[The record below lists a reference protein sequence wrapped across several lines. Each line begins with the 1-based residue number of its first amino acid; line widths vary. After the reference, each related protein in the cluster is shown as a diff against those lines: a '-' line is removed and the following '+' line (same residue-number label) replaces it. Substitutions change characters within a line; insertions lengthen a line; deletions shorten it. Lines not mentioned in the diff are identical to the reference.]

1 MVNVDKLQRPVP
13 GLRPHVVDFAD
24 GLDMTQVVM
33 LAVVNNP
40 GLKAVRA
47 RRRTA
52 RAQLF
57 TAGLLP
63 DPQLNLGFDHPSGGP
78 PPLTNAFGLGLRAN
92 LQALITRGAAQAA
105 QAEAAR
111 QVDLEVL
118 WQEWQ
123 VAQRSRVLVARSLA
137 EKKLL
142 HVARIAQNFLADR
155 YAQSSA
161 ALHAGDV
168 TLDVAA
174 ADLVGLTDAD
184 TRLRDIEREINRTQ
198 HDVAVL
204 LGLAP
209 DARLVLVKARPSQP
223 FSSRQF
229 DNALH
234 ELARRR
240 PDLVAL
246 QAGYRSQNYH
256 LREAILAQ
264 FPSLNVGFNRAR
276 DTSDVSSVGFG
287 ITIGLPLFNRNR
299 GEIAIQR
306 NTRAQLRAEYQV
318 RLNNAV
324 MNAHLVWTNAR
335 LLSRQLRAARARLPA
350 LAAMTA
356 MARRGF
362 DSGAL
367 DPLIFI
373 TLQTNLLAKRSEVVR
388 LEQSLR
394 EAQIGLE
401 TLLGITLEPRWIALN
416 KPS

>member
-1 MVNVDKLQRPVP
+1 MAGGAALACASRPQSC
-13 GLRPHVVDFAD
+13 RE
-24 GLDMTQVVM
+24 
-33 LAVVNNP
+33 
-40 GLKAVRA
+40 KAFA
-47 RRRTA
+47 RREN
-52 RAQLF
+52 RAKL
-57 TAGLLP
+57 
-63 DPQLNLGFDHPSGGP
+63 S
-78 PPLTNAFGLGLRAN
+78 
-92 LQALITRGAAQAA
+92 RGSICA
-105 QAEAAR
+105 
-111 QVDLEVL
+111 
-118 WQEWQ
+118 
-123 VAQRSRVLVARSLA
+123 
-137 EKKLL
+137 
-142 HVARIAQNFLADR
+142 
-155 YAQSSA
+155 SSA

-388 LEQSLR
+388 FAAFSEQISLESNKDKRIKRARVKTATCHGSHRRQR
-394 EAQIGLE
+394 GQPRPRRAQL
-401 TLLGITLEPRWIALN
+401 TAQQAGIRPHEVRI
-416 KPS
+416 